1 MEYLERRY
9 YKQEGGNKYHID
21 CNELSNNTDNI
32 EISDAIR
39 YKNDVSVLTG
49 VIKNIKNKQIPEV
62 KNTRHIVAKIGF
74 SNKTLEKEWQIGNML
89 DGIPGYI
96 NYICLFECFD
106 DSYKKEKPTRIC
118 NAEKKPENNK
128 KILLMPYI
136 NEGSIKSFKWSVDK
150 FDILR
155 SVIIQSIMS
164 ALVAYQKIGFIHGD
178 FHLDNILLK
187 KTKKTHIEY
196 KLETDKGIKIIKIP
210 SNGYKIVIMDFENS
224 WIIKDKISS
233 LYTYW
238 NNLYNMIS
246 RLKFDLH
253 DNKKNNV
260 NIRNLGNILTFIET
274 QMNEKNPNK
283 NNNNYMNTTI
293 IVKQINQLEIELIKQ
308 PEQQLTYNPNIF

>member
-9 YKQEGGNKYHID
+9 YKKEGGNKYHID
-21 CNELSNNTDNI
+21 CNELSTNADNI
-32 EISDAIR
+32 EIEDIIR
-39 YKNDVSVLTG
+39 YKNNISVLKG
-49 VIKNIKNKQIPEV
+49 IIKNIKNNTIPNL
-62 KNTRHIVAKIGF
+62 KNTRHIVAKIGY

-89 DGIPGYI
+89 TGIPGYI

-118 NAEKKPENNK
+118 DAEKKPENNK
-128 KILLMPYI
+128 KVLLMPYI
-136 NEGSIKSFKWSVDK
+136 NEGSIKSFNWTVDK
-150 FDILR
+150 LDILR
-155 SVIIQSIMS
+155 SVVIQSIMS

-196 KLETDKGIKIIKIP
+196 TLETDKCVKVIKIP

-224 WIIKDKISS
+224 WIVDKHKG

-246 RLKFDLH
+246 RLKWDLY
-253 DNKKNNV
+253 DNKKYNI
-260 NIRNLGNILTFIET
+260 NIRNLSNILTFIET
-274 QMNEKNPNK
+274 QMNDKNSNQ
-283 NNNNYMNTTI
+283 NNYMNTTI
-293 IVKQINQLEIELIKQ
+293 IIKQINQLEIELIKQ

>member
-49 VIKNIKNKQIPEV
+49 VIKNIKSKQIPEI
-62 KNTRHIVAKIGF
+62 KNTRHIVAKIGY

-89 DGIPGYI
+89 NGIPGYI

-128 KILLMPYI
+128 KVLLMPYI
-136 NEGSIKSFKWSVDK
+136 NEGSVKSFKWSVDK

-187 KTKKTHIEY
+187 KTKKTYIEY
-196 KLETDKGIKIIKIP
+196 TLETDKGIKIIKIP

-224 WIIKDKISS
+224 WIVKPNECIE
-233 LYTYW
+233 LFW
-238 NNLYNMIS
+238 ANLSNMIS
-246 RLKFDLH
+246 RLNWDLE
-253 DNKKNNV
+253 DGKKNKV
-260 NIRNLGNILTFIET
+260 NFINLSNITTYIDKQKEQNANYFKANKII
-274 QMNEKNPNK
+274 QMINELPIKLVMAPQ
-283 NNNNYMNTTI
+283 NNF
-293 IVKQINQLEIELIKQ
+293 V
-308 PEQQLTYNPNIF
+308 YNPNFF